1 MKKETV
7 NNMKKLL
14 VLALVV
20 AMCMLIGSSIA
31 IAANGTQ
38 NDSTTTFLTTAG
50 TGINGTVHDLST
62 NHNGINYVSST
73 DTIQRI
79 CIFCHAPHN
88 TIRLSTAPGGTGPQA
103 NAAFTYL
110 PLWNHTLTANFGS
123 YTMYE
128 NGTGAPQTGPKA
140 SQAMA
145 QGISQ
150 PGGVSLL
157 CLSCHD
163 GTVSVNSYG
172 NTDQPSLSQSSG
184 GPTMGA
190 GYIIGK
196 NNYLGNHHP
205 IGFDYDQVITDGDT
219 QIRSADVAVF
229 TSNTDFV
236 RNHLYT
242 GTDGPN
248 KYMEC
253 ATCHAV
259 HNTGNTGESL
269 LWRSDTQSRMCLT
282 CHIKGT
288 DPTKAFDSQAI
299 GFIQ

>member
-1 MKKETV
+1 
-7 NNMKKLL
+7 MKKLF

-20 AMCMLIGSSIA
+20 ALSMLVGSSIA
-31 IAANGTQ
+31 LAADGTQ
-38 NDSTTTFLTTAG
+38 NDSVNNFATTAG
-50 TGINGTVHDLST
+50 TGINGTVHDLGTS
-62 NHNGINYVSST
+62 HNGINYVAMNPADPLT
-73 DTIQRI
+73 RI

-103 NAAFTYL
+103 NAAFNYL

-128 NGTGAPQTGPKA
+128 NGPGAPQVGPKA
-140 SQAMA
+140 SQAIL
-145 QGISQ
+145 QGMTQ

-163 GTVSVNSYG
+163 GSVSVNSYG
-172 NTDQPSLSQSSG
+172 NTDQPSYSRSSG

-196 NNYLGNHHP
+196 DNYLGNHHP
-205 IGFDYDQVITDGDT
+205 IGFDYDQVISDGDT
-219 QIRSADVAVF
+219 QIRSADVATF
-229 TSNTDFV
+229 TSATDFV
-236 RNHLYT
+236 RNHLFS
-242 GTDGPN
+242 GTNGN
-248 KYMEC
+248 SKYMEC

-269 LWRSDTQSRMCLT
+269 LWRSDTNSRMCLT

-288 DPTKAFDSQAI
+288 DPNGTYDAQAP

>member
-1 MKKETV
+1 
-7 NNMKKLL
+7 MKKLF

-20 AMCMLIGSSIA
+20 MCMLIGSSMA
-31 IAANGTQ
+31 LAADGTQ
-38 NDSTTTFLTTAG
+38 ADSMTTYTTTAG
-50 TGINGTVHDLST
+50 TGINNTVHDLSS

-73 DTIQRI
+73 DTINRI

-88 TIRLSTAPGGTGPQA
+88 TIRLSTAGAGSGPQA

-110 PLWNHTLTANFGS
+110 PLWNHTLTANYGS

-128 NGTGAPQTGPKA
+128 NGSGAPQTGAKA
-140 SQAMA
+140 SQAIL
-145 QGISQ
+145 QGMTQ

-163 GTVSVNSYG
+163 GSVAVNSYG
-172 NTDQPSLSQSSG
+172 NTDQPSYSQSSG

-190 GYIIGK
+190 GYIIGQG
-196 NNYLGNHHP
+196 NYLGNHHP
-205 IGFDYDQVITDGDT
+205 IGFDYDQVIADGDT
-219 QIRSADVAVF
+219 QIISADTATF
-229 TSNTDFV
+229 TSATDYV
-236 RNHLYT
+236 RNHLFT

-259 HNTGNTGESL
+259 HNTGNTGEEL
-269 LWRSDTQSRMCLT
+269 LWRSDKHSNMCLT
-282 CHIKGT
+282 CHHKGVVT
-288 DPTKAFDSQAI
+288 GGYDAQAA

>member
-1 MKKETV
+1 
-7 NNMKKLL
+7 MKKLF
-14 VLALVV
+14 VLALVIAV
-20 AMCMLIGSSIA
+20 SMLIGSSITF
-31 IAANGTQ
+31 AADGTQ
-38 NDSTTTFLTTAG
+38 NDSVNNYLTTAG

-62 NHNGINYVSST
+62 NHNGINYVANPADPLT
-73 DTIQRI
+73 RI

-128 NGTGAPQTGPKA
+128 NGPGAPQVGPKA
-140 SQAMA
+140 SQAIA
-145 QGISQ
+145 QGMLQ

-163 GTVSVNSYG
+163 GSVSVNSYG
-172 NTDQPSLSQSSG
+172 NTDQPSYSRSSG

-190 GYIIGK
+190 GYQIGK
-196 NNYLGNHHP
+196 DNYLGNHHP
-205 IGFDYDQVITDGDT
+205 VGFDYDQVISDGDNA
-219 QIRSADVAVF
+219 IRSADTAYL
-229 TSNTDFV
+229 TSNTDPV
-236 RNHLYT
+236 RNHLFT
-242 GTDGPN
+242 GPNGPN

-269 LWRSDTQSRMCLT
+269 LWRSDKSSHMCLT
-282 CHIKGT
+282 CHVKGT
-288 DPTKAFDSQAI
+288 DPTGSFDAKAA
-299 GFIQ
+299 GWLP